1 MVITR
6 FTKRDQVRAAR
17 RVRAQRRPVH
27 EPSATLAGGEMATT
41 RLPMRHL
48 REILR
53 QKHELKRSHRAVARS
68 LGVSS
73 GAVAAAMSRSR
84 KVGLDWAQIQ
94 TLSDEALEEK
104 LYGPRGGKRHGRAPL
119 PDPAHLHV
127 ELRRPGVT
135 LQLLHLEYLEQ
146 HPERL
151 PLHGLLRALQRVGG
165 QAQPVDAAGAPRRR
179 QALRRLLGQEAAHR
193 RSEDGRGDGGGALR
207 RGAGG
212 VELHVRGGDAARSRC
227 PTGSAATCA
236 CSKRS
241 AGYRGRS
248 CPTSSRAE

>member
-1 MVITR
+1 
-6 FTKRDQVRAAR
+6 
-17 RVRAQRRPVH
+17 
-27 EPSATLAGGEMATT
+27 MATT

-84 KVGLDWAQIQ
+84 KVGLDWSQIQ
-94 TLSDEALEEK
+94 ALSDEALEEK
-104 LYGPRGGKRHGRAPL
+104 LYGPRGGKRQGRAPL

-146 HPERL
+146 HPNGYRYTAFCA
-151 PLHGLLRALQRVGG
+151 HYSGG
-165 QAQPVDAAGAPRRR
+165 WASAARRCARCITAATSSSWTTQATSRTSSIRRR
-179 QALRRLLGQEAAHR
+179 
-193 RSEDGRGDGGGALR
+193 
-207 RGAGG
+207 
-212 VELHVRGGDAARSRC
+212 AR
-227 PTGSAATCA
+227 
-236 CSKRS
+236 
-241 AGYRGRS
+241 
-248 CPTSSRAE
+248 

>member
-1 MVITR
+1 MPSGASSLSTLSSAKSMR
-6 FTKRDQVRAAR
+6 SYEGM
-17 RVRAQRRPVH
+17 AQ
-27 EPSATLAGGEMATT
+27 
-41 RLPMRHL
+41 MRHL

-53 QKHELKRSHRAVARS
+53 QKHELKRSHREVARS

-84 KVGLDWAQIQ
+84 KVGLDWSQIQ

-146 HPERL
+146 HPNGYRYTAFCAHYSEW
-151 PLHGLLRALQRVGG
+151 VGKRS
-165 QAQPVDAAGAPRRR
+165 PSMR
-179 QALRRLLGQEAAHR
+179 QVH
-193 RSEDGRGDGGGALR
+193 
-207 RGAGG
+207 
-212 VELHVRGGDAARSRC
+212 HGGDKVFVDYSGNKPHIVDPR
-227 PTGSAATCA
+227 TG
-236 CSKRS
+236 
-241 AGYRGRS
+241 
-248 CPTSSRAE
+248 EV